1 MLIEMDAR
9 AVRVSVDLVDQ
20 VRAADLARP
29 TPCAGWTLRDLLS
42 HMTAQH
48 YGFAA
53 ASRGEE
59 ALDVWRPRELGE
71 DPAGAYRAAAGHVL
85 EAFAGAVVSE
95 FPLAEL
101 GVTVPAE
108 RAIGFHFIDYVVHAW
123 DVARTLGVA
132 VEFEADLL
140 DAALPV
146 AEAVP
151 GGQVRTAPGAP
162 FAPEV
167 AWPGDAR
174 LDRIV
179 AMLGRSPVWP
189 D

>member
-9 AVRVSVDLVDQ
+9 AVRTGVALVDQ

-29 TPCAGWTLRDLLS
+29 TPCAGWTLRDLLT

-59 ALDVWRPRELGE
+59 GLDGWRLRDLGE

-85 EAFAGAVVSE
+85 AAFAGDVVAE
-95 FPLAEL
+95 FPLPEL
-101 GVTVPAE
+101 GVVVPAE

-123 DVARTLGVA
+123 DVARALGVA
-132 VEFEADLL
+132 VEFETDLL

-146 AEAVP
+146 AAAVP
-151 GGQVRTAPGAP
+151 GGQARTAPGAA

-167 AWPGDAR
+167 AWPGGTR

>member
-1 MLIEMDAR
+1 MLIELNAR
-9 AVRVSVDLVDQ
+9 AVRASVALVDR

-29 TPCAGWTLRDLLS
+29 TPCAGWTLRDLLA

-59 ALDVWRPRELGE
+59 GLDGWRPRDLGE
-71 DPAGAYRAAAGHVL
+71 DPAGAYRAAAEHVL
-85 EAFAGAVVSE
+85 AAFAGDVVAE
-95 FPLAEL
+95 FPLPEL
-101 GVTVPAE
+101 GVVVPAE

-132 VEFEADLL
+132 LEFEADLL

-151 GGQVRTAPGAP
+151 GGQARTVPGAS

-167 AWPGDAR
+167 AWPGGTR